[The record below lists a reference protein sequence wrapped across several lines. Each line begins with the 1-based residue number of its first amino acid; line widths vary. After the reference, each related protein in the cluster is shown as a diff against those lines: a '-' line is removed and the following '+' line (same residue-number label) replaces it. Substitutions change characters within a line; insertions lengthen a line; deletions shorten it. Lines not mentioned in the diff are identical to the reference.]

1 MAKKISTQ
9 VRSSKFQSDQLE
21 KLQDQQSA
29 TSTELKKVLHM
40 KNKADEHA
48 KQAIEQLQLEVL
60 TNLIVCL
67 SCCLLCTLN
76 IIWMAGRDVQV
87 LVDQQCIAGAE

>member
-1 MAKKISTQ
+1 MAKHISTQ
-9 VRSSKFQSDQLE
+9 ARSITKFQSDQLE

-29 TSTELKKVLHM
+29 TSTELKKVLRM

-60 TNLIVCL
+60 ITLIHYCCVVCGVL
-67 SCCLLCTLN
+67 SK
-76 IIWMAGRDVQV
+76 
-87 LVDQQCIAGAE
+87 EF